1 MPRMTAAEAIHAIR
15 ECAYYAGIGVTH
27 SPALLEEAGC
37 AEERVKLAFAV
48 LEEVEAAAQDSPM
61 TSLKECVEAR
71 GFLASARARLEAKH
85 DADGR

>member
-1 MPRMTAAEAIHAIR
+1 MPGMTADEAIHAIR
-15 ECAYYAGIGVTH
+15 ECAVAEVESAACSH
-27 SPALLEEAGC
+27 ERSAS

-71 GFLASARARLEAKH
+71 GFLASARARLEAKP
-85 DADGR
+85 DADEC